1 MEKSQ
6 RNKTIDLNDGQVEKY
21 LARCET
27 LKSIKSVTDFT
38 DKVIVGDTL
47 SALELLP
54 KSIVDLMVVDPP
66 YNLNKNFNG
75 NGFYKKS
82 SAEYEK
88 YTREWLERT
97 LPLLKDGASVY
108 VCCDWQSGMVIGN
121 VLQEYLTVRNRITWQ
136 REKGRGASK
145 NWKNGMEDVWFATKG
160 DSYRFNVDAV
170 KQKKKVIAPYRENGV
185 PKDWVED
192 ENGKFR
198 YTCPSNFWDDITVP
212 YWSMSENT
220 VHPTQKPEKMLA
232 KIILASSD
240 EGDLVFDPFLGSGTT
255 AVTAKKLGRRFLGV
269 ERDEKYCAISQ
280 YRLEKADEDKRI
292 QGLEGGIFLT
302 RNDK

>member
-27 LKSIKSVTDFT
+27 LKSIKNVTDFT

-232 KIILASSD
+232 KIILASSN

-269 ERDEKYCAISQ
+269 ERDKKYCAISQ

-292 QGLEGGIFLT
+292 QGLVGGIFLT

>member
-54 KSIVDLMVVDPP
+54 KAIVDLMVVDPP

-121 VLQEYLTVRNRITWQ
+121 VLQDYLTVRNRITWQ

>member
-121 VLQEYLTVRNRITWQ
+121 VLQDYLTVRNRITWQ

-255 AVTAKKLGRRFLGV
+255 AVTAKKLRRRFLGV